1 GTDPSIAQVNV
12 QNRVQQVASQLPSD
26 VVDQGVEVRARS
38 SDILGVLNFFSP
50 KGTHD
55 VLYMSNYVS
64 INVKDALA
72 RVNGVSEAR
81 LFGALDYSMR
91 IWMDPRR
98 LTALGI
104 TADDVINAIKK
115 QNIQAVAG
123 SIGTAPAGA
132 EQQVQY
138 TLRAEGRLSSV
149 EQFKNIII
157 SANQSGGLVRVK
169 DVARVELGAN
179 SYTRSSTLN
188 GSPALAMGVYQTTGA
203 NALQTVERVREE
215 MKRLTKRFPKDL
227 EYEFTYDTT
236 RYVSAAIS
244 EIVTTLMITF
254 LLVVAVTYLF
264 LQDWRATLIPS
275 LTIPVS
281 LIGTIA
287 LLLAMGNS
295 INTITLFA
303 LVLSIGLVVD
313 DAIVVVENVQRVMV
327 EDKLPPVKATIKAM
341 GQVTGPV
348 IATTL
353 VLLAVFV
360 PVAFTPGVTG
370 KLYQE
375 FAVTIS
381 TAVVLSS
388 VNALTL
394 SPALCA
400 TLLRQPNP
408 ITRGPLFW
416 FGRLLSASREGYVQ
430 AASWLVRRL
439 PLAALLLVLVC
450 GAAYL
455 LFASRPTSF
464 LPKEDQGVFY
474 VNAQLPESASLERT
488 RKVMHQV
495 SSIVGK
501 MEGVQ
506 SIIAITGLSFISGNN
521 ENVGIAICVLKPWDQ
536 RTTPETH
543 LTRLMTQAREKLSA
557 VPQAELFVFSPPAIR
572 GLGRTGGFDFRLQAL
587 GNQTPAE
594 LGAVTRALVMAAN
607 QDPRLSQVFTTYS
620 ADVPQIFIDL
630 DRTKAEALKVPVAAV
645 FSTLQ
650 AQLGS
655 RYVNDFNLFNR
666 VFQVKVQADQEFR
679 DAAEDIQRLYVRSE
693 TGNMV
698 PLRSLVRL
706 SKLLGPQV
714 ITRYNQ
720 FPTSQIDGEAAPG
733 LSSGEAMEAM
743 EQVADKTLPQDYAYE
758 WSGLS
763 YQERSSSGQAPFL
776 LALAFLF
783 GYLFLVAQ
791 YESWTIPLAV
801 ITSISVATLGALFG
815 LWLGGLSLSIYAQ
828 IGLVLLV
835 GLASKNAILI
845 VEFAKTQR
853 EAGLSIPD
861 AAAMGARI
869 RYRAVLMTA
878 FSFIM
883 GVFPLVIAEGAGAAS
898 RQAIGVTV
906 FSGMLAA
913 TLLGIFLIPSL
924 YAGFQGLRE
933 RLKGLGKG
941 GQSHEA

>member
-1 GTDPSIAQVNV
+1 GN
-12 QNRVQQVASQLPSD
+12 
-26 VVDQGVEVRARS
+26 
-38 SDILGVLNFFSP
+38 
-50 KGTHD
+50 
-55 VLYMSNYVS
+55 
-64 INVKDALA
+64 
-72 RVNGVSEAR
+72 
-81 LFGALDYSMR
+81 
-91 IWMDPRR
+91 
-98 LTALGI
+98 
-104 TADDVINAIKK
+104 
-115 QNIQAVAG
+115 
-123 SIGTAPAGA
+123 
-132 EQQVQY
+132 
-138 TLRAEGRLSSV
+138 
-149 EQFKNIII
+149 
-157 SANQSGGLVRVK
+157 
-169 DVARVELGAN
+169 
-179 SYTRSSTLN
+179 
-188 GSPALAMGVYQTTGA
+188 PALAMGVYQTTGA

-215 MKRLTKRFPKDL
+215 MKRLSKRFPADI

-281 LIGTIA
+281 LVGTIG

-327 EDKLPPVKATIKAM
+327 EDKLSPVKATIKAM

-370 KLYQE
+370 KLYRE

-430 AASWLVRRL
+430 SASWLVRRL

-455 LFASRPTSF
+455 LFVSRPTSF

-743 EQVADKTLPQDYAYE
+743 EQVSERTLPQDYAFE

-763 YQERSSSGQAPFL
+763 YQERASSGQAPFL

-801 ITSISVATLGALFG
+801 ITSISVASLGALLG

-878 FSFIM
+878 FSFIL

-906 FSGMLAA
+906 FSGMVAA